1 MPAHSRSENGIAE
14 LVVGPATS
22 GRTRWLAYG
31 AGIHVLK
38 IAAKQKTWM
47 AGTSPAMTTL
57 LVQSQPIQLWAR
69 NRFRLN
75 RLRFRTRDGLA
86 TKLHSAAS

>member
-1 MPAHSRSENGIAE
+1 MPVLMPVHSRSENGIAE

-47 AGTSPAMTTL
+47 AEQVRP
-57 LVQSQPIQLWAR
+57 
-69 NRFRLN
+69 
-75 RLRFRTRDGLA
+75 
-86 TKLHSAAS
+86 